1 MLATSRMWRFTR
13 WMRDVWW
20 HLLRVGA
27 LAGKRRPGRL
37 KPLHTALPPERL
49 HCIPAFCLRPIRR
62 WPCLTHSGLA
72 EAEEAVGAVVE
83 RAAAVA
89 VVGAVVEAAAVAGEG
104 ERVEVAREVA
114 AEVERAVAAPE
125 EEVKAAPAA
134 LEAAE
139 VAQAAQAEGRVAALA
154 AVTI

>member
-13 WMRDVWW
+13 WMREVWW
-20 HLLRVGA
+20 QLLRVGA

-37 KPLHTALPPERL
+37 KPLQTALPPERL

-89 VVGAVVEAAAVAGEG
+89 VVGAEVEAAAVAGG
-104 ERVEVAREVA
+104 GGTGGGGPGGGGRGGT
-114 AEVERAVAAPE
+114 AVG
-125 EEVKAAPAA
+125 
-134 LEAAE
+134 
-139 VAQAAQAEGRVAALA
+139 GRGGGGNGGPRSPRGG
-154 AVTI
+154 

>member
-13 WMRDVWW
+13 WMREVWW
-20 HLLRVGA
+20 QLLRVGA

-37 KPLHTALPPERL
+37 KPLQTALPRERL

-83 RAAAVA
+83 RAAAGA
-89 VVGAVVEAAAVAGEG
+89 VGGAGVGAGGRGGGGGRG
-104 ERVEVAREVA
+104 ERGT
-114 AEVERAVAAPE
+114 
-125 EEVKAAPAA
+125 
-134 LEAAE
+134 
-139 VAQAAQAEGRVAALA
+139 EG
-154 AVTI
+154 